1 MRSFWDHMPVFYL
14 TDCLSACPLLQALL
28 QVKKRLGD
36 DAAVVHSQA
45 VRPQDPVPFPGKHG
59 VREIC
64 TLYPGRHMDLPF
76 FMVQAK
82 LQKFFGYCKLSGP
95 GFMNAAFTLG
105 AGSFASSVT
114 LGAAYG
120 YDMLWIPLYSFALG
134 LFMLALATRFVTASE
149 ISVIKAQDKFHGK
162 FFGSFATGLVACFV
176 ASIVYN
182 FGQYALGA
190 DAVTALF
197 SVVNINVPK
206 NISWILLVAISVPLS
221 LMYGSGDNPKGVKIV
236 ENAMKILIGI
246 MLVVFGA
253 VLCVTGVDFKA
264 MIKGLLIPTLPSG
277 IDGIVMLIASLTA
290 TIGVMDWVLFNNGM
304 ESRGYSE
311 NHETLGRFDA
321 VFGGL
326 IPVTL
331 VLSFVSIAFAEAF
344 AGQEGIPTDSTAL
357 CNALVSVIPSIW
369 IQLGFYIGIIA
380 LVCSSMIGLSVTCA
394 TSFYQS
400 TNVKKDTK
408 AWYHPFIV
416 LAPQIGFL
424 GAFFGKPV
432 MVVVFIAAMQSLFNW
447 ISGNSWYLL
456 GNDPRYLGK
465 KVIQSRFFNA
475 GILACIS
482 VLNIVFIT
490 FIMSKMGVW
499 PA

>member
-1 MRSFWDHMPVFYL
+1 MNGTEVNPRYSENALKEKAF
-14 TDCLSACPLLQALL
+14 LQELN
-28 QVKKRLGD
+28 KK
-36 DAAVVHSQA
+36 
-45 VRPQDPVPFPGKHG
+45 PP
-59 VREIC
+59 
-64 TLYPGRHMDLPF
+64 
-76 FMVQAK
+76 

-326 IPVTL
+326 QCPGFRNSVHL
-331 VLSFVSIAFAEAF
+331 DP
-344 AGQEGIPTDSTAL
+344 AGLLHRYHRPCMFFHDRIKRYL
-357 CNALVSVIPSIW
+357 RHL
-369 IQLGFYIGIIA
+369 L
-380 LVCSSMIGLSVTCA
+380 LSVHKCKEGHQGLVP
-394 TSFYQS
+394 SVHRPGS
-400 TNVKKDTK
+400 PDRLLRRILWK
-408 AWYHPFIV
+408 ACDGGRIHRRHAV
-416 LAPQIGFL
+416 LI
-424 GAFFGKPV
+424 
-432 MVVVFIAAMQSLFNW
+432 
-447 ISGNSWYLL
+447 
-456 GNDPRYLGK
+456 
-465 KVIQSRFFNA
+465 
-475 GILACIS
+475 
-482 VLNIVFIT
+482 
-490 FIMSKMGVW
+490 
-499 PA
+499 